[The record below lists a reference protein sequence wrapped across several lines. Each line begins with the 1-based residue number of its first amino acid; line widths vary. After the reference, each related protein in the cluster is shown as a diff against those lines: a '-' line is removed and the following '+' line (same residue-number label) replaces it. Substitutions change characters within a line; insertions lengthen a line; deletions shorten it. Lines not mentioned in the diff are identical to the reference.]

1 MHILMIL
8 EELNGKDFH
17 QGGIITLVSGEVLFL
32 KTAFNGSA
40 LEDLLNAGV
49 LGLKSLMCPSGING
63 FLMTN
68 ASHIKNGI
76 NDFIELLLIQLY
88 LDCLYWQ
95 NTEGLYLYMHAEKQ
109 LDLESDLGVEGG
121 TFLFD
126 VSQDLATFMG
136 SVDLDKGHK
145 DIGAPAEGAHLH
157 SVHLSDSSSSL
168 ELGHP

>member
-68 ASHIKNGI
+68 ASHIKGLSVLAKYRRP
-76 NDFIELLLIQLY
+76 LLV
-88 LDCLYWQ
+88 
-95 NTEGLYLYMHAEKQ
+95 HAEKQ